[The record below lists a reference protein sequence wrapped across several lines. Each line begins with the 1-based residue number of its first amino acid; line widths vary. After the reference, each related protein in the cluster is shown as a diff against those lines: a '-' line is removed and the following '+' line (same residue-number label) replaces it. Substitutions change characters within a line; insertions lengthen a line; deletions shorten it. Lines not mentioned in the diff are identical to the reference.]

1 MHCHTDLDRYQEYLD
16 PKLSKKILKIAR
28 EQQDEIEG
36 RQQPEEPSNNF
47 ESRFPLGFDPSDD
60 ELDAEDMHGEYEEL
74 ELDEEDDEILK
85 QFLPAAPVEKRTL
98 ADLIME
104 KIEEKNAKDE
114 AAANGEG
121 EQLAVN
127 NECSQ
132 HV

>member
-1 MHCHTDLDRYQEYLD
+1 MHCHIDLDRYQEYLD

-121 EQLAVN
+121 E
-127 NECSQ
+127 
-132 HV
+132 

>member
-1 MHCHTDLDRYQEYLD
+1 
-16 PKLSKKILKIAR
+16 
-28 EQQDEIEG
+28 
-36 RQQPEEPSNNF
+36 
-47 ESRFPLGFDPSDD
+47 
-60 ELDAEDMHGEYEEL
+60 MHGEYEEL

-121 EQLAVN
+121 ELVIVLVHFIWMDN
-127 NECSQ
+127 SCPVFLCNSTTRPSNESKGHRGLYKVSSDEWIYMDQ
-132 HV
+132 SVIT

>member
-1 MHCHTDLDRYQEYLD
+1 
-16 PKLSKKILKIAR
+16 
-28 EQQDEIEG
+28 
-36 RQQPEEPSNNF
+36 
-47 ESRFPLGFDPSDD
+47 
-60 ELDAEDMHGEYEEL
+60 MHGEYEEL

-121 EQLAVN
+121 ELVTAKG
-127 NECSQ
+127 EYTLYG
-132 HV
+132 